1 MTTVMSRPPSSHAP
15 LKDGLR
21 VSKRRRTHSR
31 KSTGRKPSAP
41 RPVDNENS
49 QLTEDDL
56 FQILIMRIRQREEDN
71 VAAAN
76 LRKQLEATA
85 SQLAEENEALRA
97 ELEAY
102 GAQLQKKTLE
112 SKTYR
117 TQMNT
122 WKTKL
127 GKFKH
132 VLNVLGTDYQNLRGE
147 SIHLKATRSALD
159 KEGKELRGSIDDIR
173 TQISKVTTSIG
184 EKKDHILES
193 KTIINTLRNDL
204 KHSDEKARSVE
215 NQLHE
220 EKKRVMTL
228 ESYIQYHSLAQ
239 EKQLGLIRADH
250 LGMNQKMD
258 SAFKAMA
265 KLWESSQISTWSI
278 MSPTMD
284 KCLLAINALSE
295 KESVDN
301 VEIQKFADTINGFI
315 SRYACVCTLL
325 ATENWT
331 DILPEWIRSYPN
343 WPRIL
348 SEIPKQTTVSK
359 RFSKNSSRASRT
371 GSAPTVT
378 FTSNFLRPRKHAE
391 ASTRSLK

>member
-1 MTTVMSRPPSSHAP
+1 MSISRTNTPKTTVMSRPSSSHTP

-41 RPVDNENS
+41 RPVDNENP

-56 FQILIMRIRQREEDN
+56 FQILIMRVRQREEDN

-112 SKTYR
+112 SKTYKA
-117 TQMNT
+117 QMNT

-159 KEGKELRGSIDDIR
+159 KEGKEIRGSIDGIR
-173 TQISKVTTSIG
+173 TQISKVTTSVG
-184 EKKDHILES
+184 EKKNHILES
-193 KTIINTLRNDL
+193 ETMINTLRNDL
-204 KHSDEKARSVE
+204 KHSNEKARSVE

-220 EKKRVMTL
+220 ERKRVMTL

-239 EKQLGLIRADH
+239 EKQLGIIRADH

-258 SAFKAMA
+258 SAFEAMA
-265 KLWESSQISTWSI
+265 KLWESSQTSIRSI
-278 MSPTMD
+278 MSPTMER
-284 KCLLAINALSE
+284 CLLAINSLSE
-295 KESVDN
+295 KESLDN

-315 SRYACVCTLL
+315 SRYACVSIPYLPRRTGLI
-325 ATENWT
+325 
-331 DILPEWIRSYPN
+331 ILPEWIRSYPN
-343 WPRIL
+343 
-348 SEIPKQTTVSK
+348 
-359 RFSKNSSRASRT
+359 
-371 GSAPTVT
+371 
-378 FTSNFLRPRKHAE
+378 
-391 ASTRSLK
+391 

>member
-1 MTTVMSRPPSSHAP
+1 MSRPSSSHTP

-31 KSTGRKPSAP
+31 KPTARKPSAP
-41 RPVDNENS
+41 RPVDNENP

-56 FQILIMRIRQREEDN
+56 FQILIMRVRQREEDN

-112 SKTYR
+112 SKTYKA
-117 TQMNT
+117 QMNT

-159 KEGKELRGSIDDIR
+159 KEGKEIRGSIDGIR
-173 TQISKVTTSIG
+173 AQISKVTTSVG
-184 EKKDHILES
+184 EKKNHILES
-193 KTIINTLRNDL
+193 ETMINTLRNDL
-204 KHSDEKARSVE
+204 KHSNEKARSIE

-220 EKKRVMTL
+220 ERKRVMTL

-258 SAFKAMA
+258 SAFEAMA
-265 KLWESSQISTWSI
+265 KLWESSQTSIRSI
-278 MSPTMD
+278 MSPTMER
-284 KCLLAINALSE
+284 CLLAINSLSE
-295 KESVDN
+295 KESLDN
-301 VEIQKFADTINGFI
+301 VEIQKFADAINGFI
-315 SRYACVCTLL
+315 SRYACVSVPYLPRRTGLI
-325 ATENWT
+325 
-331 DILPEWIRSYPN
+331 ILPEWIRSYPN
-343 WPRIL
+343 
-348 SEIPKQTTVSK
+348 
-359 RFSKNSSRASRT
+359 
-371 GSAPTVT
+371 
-378 FTSNFLRPRKHAE
+378 
-391 ASTRSLK
+391 